1 MNDTEKAG
9 AIPLSAQAE
18 IEAEAS
24 ETEKRF
30 AIGLISFCHALNHL
44 QSSFTSVL
52 FPVMMRDLGFG
63 FLQLGVLSAI
73 SGLTGNGLQVVYGL
87 LAGMFRRTTML
98 GLGNVVLGLSTML
111 HALVGSYPQLIFM
124 RVASSVGA
132 SPQHPTGSSLLSRY
146 FPKARGWALTFHY
159 TAGNAGSFVA
169 PALASFLLLY
179 MSWRWVFVIFG
190 IPGMLFG
197 LTLFFLRD
205 RGPQGG
211 LEDKKKGAR
220 AGLSAYVKCLK
231 DRNLML
237 TYLILMVGAAGRG
250 TGVNA
255 TYLVPFFMEQFSVSA
270 STGGLLL
277 TALQGAALVG
287 PLTIGWLSD
296 RYWKRSFIV
305 QITLA
310 LSAIMTVWLP
320 HHTGLDALF
329 FLNLLLYGAVVHAR
343 GSLTQAM
350 IADFASEELADAA
363 FSIYFFV
370 GFISAP
376 IWTLVTGYLM
386 DHYGFAPAFYV
397 AAASYIAGMIL
408 LMFVKEKRR

>member
-1 MNDTEKAG
+1 
-9 AIPLSAQAE
+9 
-18 IEAEAS
+18 
-24 ETEKRF
+24 
-30 AIGLISFCHALNHL
+30 
-44 QSSFTSVL
+44 
-52 FPVMMRDLGFG
+52 VMMRDLGFG
-63 FLQLGVLSAI
+63 FLQLGVLSAV
-73 SGLTGNGLQVVYGL
+73 SSLTGNGLQVVYGL
-87 LAGMFRRTTML
+87 LAGMFKRTTML
-98 GLGNVVLGLSTML
+98 GLGNVVLGLSTIL
-111 HALVGSYPQLIFM
+111 HSLVGNYPQLIFM
-124 RVASSVGA
+124 RVVSSVGS

-146 FPKARGWALTFHY
+146 YPKARGWALTFHY

-179 MSWRWVFVIFG
+179 MGWRWVFVIFG

-197 LTLFFLRD
+197 LALFFLRD

-211 LEDKKKGAR
+211 LESKKTKAQ

-237 TYLILMVGAAGRG
+237 TSLILMVGAAGRG

-270 STGGLLL
+270 SSGGLLL

-329 FLNLLLYGAVVHAR
+329 FVNLLLYGAVVNAR

-376 IWTLVTGYLM
+376 IWTLVTGYIM
-386 DHYGFAPAFYV
+386 DRYGFAPAFYV
-397 AAASYIAGMIL
+397 AACSYVAGMIL
-408 LMFVKEKRR
+408 LMFVKEKKR